1 MKTFNF
7 NDTEVSL
14 KRNSYRN
21 NGTLAMEMITV
32 PDDEPYSMITVNI
45 CCPLQNDKFA
55 FVDEN
60 NNPGIGAWLRK
71 NGIAKPLGYKQ
82 RSGFCLYELY
92 EFNLAAL

>member
-45 CCPLQNDKFA
+45 CCPLQND
-55 FVDEN
+55 N